1 MINDPIPANSGV
13 LSGVSAAKT
22 TAPIGK
28 NTLPAMRVRRRK
40 QSQYVCYALYET
52 LLAHWWLWLVF
63 ILFA

>member
-52 LLAHWWLWLVF
+52 LLTHW
-63 ILFA
+63 